1 MDMDMAGG
9 CDTGVTPGPGDVTLG
24 PKRTLRGH
32 GGGTGTWGRDM
43 EMALGDT
50 EMAQERGTGDRGQR
64 GEPARGCDS
73 EGTRKDGTEM
83 APGRDT
89 GMAPGRDMGMA
100 LERDTGT
107 QDRDGTRMVAQDR
120 SGTRK

>member
-1 MDMDMAGG
+1 
-9 CDTGVTPGPGDVTLG
+9 
-24 PKRTLRGH
+24 
-32 GGGTGTWGRDM
+32 M
-43 EMALGDT
+43 EMALGDM
-50 EMAQERGTGDRGQR
+50 EMAQERGTG
-64 GEPARGCDS
+64 ARDNVESQHGDVTARDS